1 MTKPLP
7 YAHNDPLKIVVE
19 QLIKWQQDKQA
30 EELIDTFTL
39 AAGDHLELNNLCAS
53 LYHDVRAF
61 DKCEKQTLKVLDMC
75 KDPQSKYSVRANLA
89 KMYNAFNE
97 PKKALFYS
105 KQNLAVNPDS
115 PETQLEMVFSY
126 FLNGQKEEAKSLLN
140 KMKEEEYIYPEHT
153 RDIINFNRGTY
164 LMEEGKFLEGLGGF
178 LLNVKKLDLWFN
190 NKDIPLP
197 YWDGTYDLKD
207 NPLILYMSGGGYGDA
222 FIAIT
227 YMKKLEARGIKPI
240 FVSPNYP
247 EIIKMFNR
255 HGYESYDTWQDAV
268 KVYPN
273 AHWCFAFET
282 VLYAKMQPEE
292 MKTEN
297 FLWASDEARAKWAW
311 MKDRKKLKVGVR
323 FIGNKRNNQLLYR
336 HIELDKMMDFLH
348 ETFKGVDVEYYSLQK
363 GDGEEEAASCPE
375 LINVAD
381 QIESF
386 DDTAALL
393 ENLDIVISTCTS
405 VVHLSAAVGTKT
417 VVFVPIAAYF
427 TYLMPQREDRPPHT
441 SLWYGDN
448 FRYFRQVKPK
458 DWTDPMKEAKEFIQ
472 NEYLHNN
479 INN

>member
-1 MTKPLP
+1 MAKPDE
-7 YAHNDPLKIVVE
+7 YGVNDPLHMIVD
-19 QLIKWQQDKQA
+19 QLIKWERDKQA
-30 EELIDTFTL
+30 EELIDTFAL
-39 AAGDHLELNNLCAS
+39 AAGDHLELNNSIAK
-53 LYHDVRAF
+53 LYHDVRAY
-61 DKCEKQTLKVLDMC
+61 DKAEKQTLKVLHMC
-75 KDPQSKYSVRANLA
+75 QDPQSKYAVRANLA

-105 KQNLAVNPDS
+105 KQNLAVNSYS
-115 PETQLEMVFSY
+115 PETKLEMVFSY
-126 FLNGQKEEAKSLLN
+126 FLNGQKKEAETILRE
-140 KMKEEEYIYPEHT
+140 MKKEEYIYPEHT
-153 RDIINFNRGTY
+153 RNIINFNLGTY
-164 LMEEGKFLEGLGGF
+164 DMEAGDFLGGLGGF

-207 NPLILYMSGGGYGDA
+207 NPLIMYMSGGGYGDA

-227 YMKKLEARGIKPI
+227 YMKKLQDRGIHPM

-247 EIIKMFNR
+247 EIIKMFRR
-255 HGYESYDTWQDAV
+255 HGYEAYDTWEDAV
-268 KVYPN
+268 KVHPN
-273 AHWCFAFET
+273 AHWCFAFES
-282 VLYAKMQPEE
+282 VLYAKMKPEE

-297 FLWASDEARAKWAW
+297 FLWASEEARAKWAW
-311 MKDRKKLKVGVR
+311 MKERKKLKVGVR

-336 HIELDKMMDFLH
+336 HIDLPDMMDFLH

-363 GDGEEEAASCPE
+363 KDGEEEAAACPE

-386 DDTAALL
+386 EDTAALL

-405 VVHLSAAVGTKT
+405 IVHLSAAVGTKT

-448 FRYFRQVKPK
+448 FRYFRQTKPK
-458 DWTDPMKEAKEFIQ
+458 SWAEPMIEARKFIQ
-472 NEYLHNN
+472 NEYL
-479 INN
+479 